1 MRKTI
6 YIALIITLLTASKNE
21 PVLFDAS
28 GLFNPTEITVSA
40 DISGIVS
47 SVSVQQGD
55 LVAIDMPLC
64 TIDDNIIT
72 SPITGVLTYL
82 SVSEGDTISVGDPLS
97 VIGDMNNMDLI
108 TYARE
113 AITKDLKIGQK
124 VQVFIDQNISQ
135 YKKYEGTITDISMM
149 NSNNV
154 VENRE
159 PIYRMELSVSND
171 GSIRIGMFGHVLF
184 NDNKKQV
191 RK

>member
-6 YIALIITLLTASKNE
+6 YIALIITLLTACKNE

-28 GLFNPTEITVSA
+28 GLFNPKEITVSA
-40 DISGIVS
+40 DSSGIVS

-55 LVAIDMPLC
+55 LVAIDMPIC
-64 TIDDNIIT
+64 AIDDNIIT

-82 SVSEGDTISVGDPLS
+82 SVSEGDTVSKGDPLS

-113 AITKDLKIGQK
+113 TIAKDLKIGQK

-154 VENRE
+154 VEDRE
-159 PIYRMELSVSND
+159 PIYRMEISVSND